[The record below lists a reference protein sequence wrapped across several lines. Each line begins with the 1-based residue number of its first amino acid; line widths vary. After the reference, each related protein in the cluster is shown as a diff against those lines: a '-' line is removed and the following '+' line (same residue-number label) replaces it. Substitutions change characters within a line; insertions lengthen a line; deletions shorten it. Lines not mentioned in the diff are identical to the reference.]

1 MRINS
6 MYNHFK
12 GKILSISLKT
22 VFELKSISSEP
33 NNQNSTLKNLPA
45 RIVNLDIHHYIFMF

>member
-1 MRINS
+1 